1 MAAKT
6 NLSWIEL
13 NMNKP
18 SSLQVPS
25 LETLLQVSP
34 EQIVPNPQ
42 QPRKHFDQKSLNEL
56 AQSISSQGI
65 IQPLVVRRHPEFP
78 NKFELVAGERRWR
91 ALKQI
96 DVTQVPVVLRNV
108 SDNEILEV
116 SILENIQR
124 ENLTVIEEAQSYFDL
139 LQVHGY
145 TQEELAKK
153 LGRDRSTIANMLRLL
168 QLPSALKND
177 LETGRITAGHAR
189 SILSLPNEGLQ
200 LEIRKSLLRN
210 SWSVRETERQVR
222 IKLDYLSKFSLR
234 DGTKNSDSNA
244 YSSDEEIQLQHLED
258 QLRLRLGTNVGIKFK
273 NGKGQIKI
281 DYNSLDEFE
290 RLYEMLVPKF

>member
-6 NLSWIEL
+6 KLSWIEL

-139 LQVHGY
+139 LQKHGF

-168 QLPSALKND
+168 QLPSELKND
-177 LETGRITAGHAR
+177 LETGRISSGHAR
-189 SILSLPNEGLQ
+189 SILSLPNQGLQ
-200 LEIRKSLLRN
+200 LEMRQRLLRS

-222 IKLDYLSKFSLR
+222 MKLDYLSKNTQR
-234 DGTKNSDSNA
+234 DDINVSDKSE
-244 YSSDEEIQLQHLED
+244 SSPDEEIHLKHLED
-258 QLRLRLGTNVGIKFK
+258 QLRRYLGTNVGINFK

-281 DYNSLDEFE
+281 DYSSLDEFE
-290 RLYEMLVPKF
+290 RLYDLLSSK

>member
-6 NLSWIEL
+6 VVSWIEL
-13 NMNKP
+13 HMNKP
-18 SSLQVPS
+18 SSVQS
-25 LETLLQVSP
+25 SSIDTLLQVSP

-42 QPRKHFDQKSLNEL
+42 QPRKHFDEKSLNEL
-56 AQSISSQGI
+56 AQSISAQGVL
-65 IQPLVVRRHPEFP
+65 QPLVVRKHPKFP
-78 NKFELVAGERRWR
+78 NQYELVAGERRWR

-96 DVTQVPVVLRNV
+96 DVAQVPVVLRNV

-116 SILENIQR
+116 SLLENIQR
-124 ENLTVIEEAQSYFDL
+124 ENLTVIEEAQSYQDL
-139 LQVHGY
+139 LQIHGY

-177 LETGRITAGHAR
+177 LETGRITSGHAR
-189 SILSLPNEGLQ
+189 SILSLPNEGVQ
-200 LEIRKSLLRN
+200 LEMRQRLLRN

-222 IKLDYLSKFSLR
+222 KKLDYLSKFSQR
-234 DGTKNSDSNA
+234 DGSNNSDTSA
-244 YSSDEEIQLQHLED
+244 SSPDPEIQLQHLED
-258 QLRLRLGTNVGIKFK
+258 QLQRRLGANVDIKFQ

-281 DYNSLDEFE
+281 DYYSLDEFE
-290 RLYEMLVPKF
+290 RLYDLLKSS

>member
-1 MAAKT
+1 
-6 NLSWIEL
+6 
-13 NMNKP
+13 MNKP
-18 SSLQVPS
+18 SSVQS
-25 LETLLQVSP
+25 SSIDTLLQVSP

-42 QPRKHFDQKSLNEL
+42 QPRKHFDEKSLNEL
-56 AQSISSQGI
+56 AQSISAQGVL
-65 IQPLVVRRHPEFP
+65 QPLVVRKHPKFP
-78 NKFELVAGERRWR
+78 NQYELVAGERRWR

-116 SILENIQR
+116 SLLENIQR
-124 ENLTVIEEAQSYFDL
+124 ENLTVIEEAQSYHDL
-139 LQVHGY
+139 LQIHGY

-177 LETGRITAGHAR
+177 LETGRITSGHAR
-189 SILSLPNEGLQ
+189 SILSLPNEGVQ
-200 LEIRKSLLRN
+200 LEMRQRLLRN

-222 IKLDYLSKFSLR
+222 MKLDYLSKFSKR
-234 DGTKNSDSNA
+234 DGSNNSDTSA
-244 YSSDEEIQLQHLED
+244 SSPDPEIQLQHLED
-258 QLRLRLGTNVGIKFK
+258 QLQRRLGTNVDIKFK

-281 DYNSLDEFE
+281 DYYSLDEFE
-290 RLYEMLVPKF
+290 RLYDLLNSS

>member
-1 MAAKT
+1 
-6 NLSWIEL
+6 
-13 NMNKP
+13 MNKP

-222 IKLDYLSKFSLR
+222 IKLDYLSKFSHR

>member
-1 MAAKT
+1 LAAKT
-6 NLSWIEL
+6 VVSWIEL
-13 NMNKP
+13 HMNKP
-18 SSLQVPS
+18 SSVQS
-25 LETLLQVSP
+25 SSIDTLLQVSP

-42 QPRKHFDQKSLNEL
+42 QPRKHFDEKSLNEL
-56 AQSISSQGI
+56 AQSISAQGVL
-65 IQPLVVRRHPEFP
+65 QPLVVRKHPKFP
-78 NKFELVAGERRWR
+78 NQYELVAGERRWR

-116 SILENIQR
+116 SLLENIQR
-124 ENLTVIEEAQSYFDL
+124 ENLTVIEEAQSYHDL
-139 LQVHGY
+139 LQIHGY

-177 LETGRITAGHAR
+177 LETGRITSGHAR
-189 SILSLPNEGLQ
+189 SILSLPNEGVQ
-200 LEIRKSLLRN
+200 LEMRQRLLRN

-222 IKLDYLSKFSLR
+222 MKLDYLSKFSKR
-234 DGTKNSDSNA
+234 DGSNNSDTSA
-244 YSSDEEIQLQHLED
+244 SSPDPEIQLQHLED
-258 QLRLRLGTNVGIKFK
+258 QLQRRLGTNVDIKFK

-281 DYNSLDEFE
+281 DYYSLDEFE
-290 RLYEMLVPKF
+290 RLYDLLNSS

>member
-1 MAAKT
+1 MK
-6 NLSWIEL
+6 
-13 NMNKP
+13 KP
-18 SSLQVPS
+18 SSIQTPS
-25 LETLLQVSP
+25 KDSLLQVST

-56 AQSISSQGI
+56 AHSISTQGI

-145 TQEELAKK
+145 TQEELANK

-234 DGTKNSDSNA
+234 DGTKNSGSNA